1 MAKHSAEA
9 KALADLIARK
19 TNEQAPT
26 QMARARE
33 LARIIIPRAGRL
45 PANVLRDA
53 EVAEKMAEYGVS
65 IHTLRKAIG
74 EVRQESKRKIKEKQ
88 EIYRPEKAVP
98 QPRSSAAQQRHSHS
112 NGSSLAPT
120 EQKTSES
127 RKITDLPPRSVPIS
141 IQDSTR
147 DNL

>member
-26 QMARARE
+26 QMERARE
-33 LARIIIPRAGRL
+33 LARIIIPRGGRL

-74 EVRQESKRKIKEKQ
+74 EVRQENKRKIKEKQ

-112 NGSSLAPT
+112 DRSDH
-120 EQKTSES
+120 TSES
-127 RKITDLPPRSVPIS
+127 RRITDLPPRSAPLAIK
-141 IQDSTR
+141 DSTR

>member
-53 EVAEKMAEYGVS
+53 CPSSKHLAQIRAWIS
-65 IHTLRKAIG
+65 G
-74 EVRQESKRKIKEKQ
+74 ER
-88 EIYRPEKAVP
+88 A
-98 QPRSSAAQQRHSHS
+98 SS
-112 NGSSLAPT
+112 GG
-120 EQKTSES
+120 
-127 RKITDLPPRSVPIS
+127 
-141 IQDSTR
+141 
-147 DNL
+147 